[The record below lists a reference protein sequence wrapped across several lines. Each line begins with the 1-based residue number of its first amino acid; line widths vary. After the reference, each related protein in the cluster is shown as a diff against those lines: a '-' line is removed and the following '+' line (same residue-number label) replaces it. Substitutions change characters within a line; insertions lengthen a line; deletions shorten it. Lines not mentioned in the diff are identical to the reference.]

1 MTTSTGQGMND
12 EARQRLAALLEL
24 ENEVMYVIEALSEDY
39 RGEASRGMK
48 DAFEC
53 VKKLDLPENWIDQ
66 MIDMLNEAVDP
77 INQRDLVTCSR
88 KLQNLRRRLANEAA
102 LMLGQKNPYAY
113 CYYPTFTP
121 IEQEAG
127 Q

>member
-1 MTTSTGQGMND
+1 EQDNK
-12 EARQRLAALLEL
+12 ELAFQRLAALLEL

-39 RGEASRGMK
+39 RSEAGRGLK

-53 VKKLDLPENWIDQ
+53 LKKLDLPEEWIDQ
-66 MIDMLNEAVDP
+66 MVNMLNEAVGP

-88 KLQNLRRRLANEAA
+88 KLQNLRRRLTNEAA
-102 LMLGQKNPYAY
+102 LILGQRNPYAY

-121 IEQEAG
+121 MESETK
-127 Q
+127 